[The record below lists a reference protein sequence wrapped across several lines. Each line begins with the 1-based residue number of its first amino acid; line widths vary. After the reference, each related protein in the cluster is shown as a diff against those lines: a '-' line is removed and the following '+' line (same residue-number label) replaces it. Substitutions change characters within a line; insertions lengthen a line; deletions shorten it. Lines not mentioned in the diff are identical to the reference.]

1 MQANRR
7 LAERPGTRL
16 TPVTPPLPQRER
28 KYLFDVRCHESGRLC
43 AFHGKRVRANTH
55 REAMEAV
62 VLPQR
67 FGPLHR
73 KRKDL
78 PEFVAFPKKEA
89 FTQHEGLPPN
99 RGHMDVRH
107 GAIYVRKVGE

>member
-1 MQANRR
+1 MTAER
-7 LAERPGTRL
+7 LATRPGTRL
-16 TPVTPPLPQRER
+16 TPVSPPPKER
-28 KYLFDVRCHESGRLC
+28 PRRFMFDVRCYEKGRMC
-43 AFHGKRVRANTH
+43 DFHGKRVRANTH

-73 KRKDL
+73 IHKNL
-78 PEFVAFPKKEA
+78 PEFIAFPKPDTTKQV
-89 FTQHEGLPPN
+89 FGLPRN

-107 GAIYVRKVGE
+107 GAILVRKVGE

>member
-1 MQANRR
+1 MDAR
-7 LAERPGTRL
+7 LADRPGTRL
-16 TPVTPPLPQRER
+16 TPRTPPPPQRGR
-28 KYLFDVRCHESGRLC
+28 KYLFDVRCHAKGRVC
-43 AFHGKRVRANTH
+43 DFHGKRIRANTH
-55 REAMEAV
+55 KEAMQQV

-73 KRKDL
+73 VKKNL
-78 PEFVAFPKKEA
+78 PEFVANPKPETTK
-89 FTQHEGLPPN
+89 QVEGLPPN